1 MRDKILFNFYEK
13 YMVNN
18 RFFSLI
24 GIFGERGKN
33 VLKIKYLTLMGDHWK
48 KKYFPM
54 VPNRSNLGESK
65 WESKNQL
72 YKLNLNLNHL
82 ATKLSHI
89 LLFLSQFLK
98 QFMNLKLIL
107 QRKDKDVESEC
118 IIDSQNRDK
127 RGKYIV
133 KYNCEAESDDKPEA
147 VGNRDELP

>member
-1 MRDKILFNFYEK
+1 MNDW
-13 YMVNN
+13 
-18 RFFSLI
+18 
-24 GIFGERGKN
+24 G
-33 VLKIKYLTLMGDHWK
+33 IKYFLIFM
-48 KKYFPM
+48 
-54 VPNRSNLGESK
+54 
-65 WESKNQL
+65 KNI
-72 YKLNLNLNHL
+72 NLNLNHL

-147 VGNRDELP
+147 VGNRDELPWRCNNPDRGLI